1 MSKITILSKPEEK
14 KSGKGTIYWKVKVV
28 DENGEEKSGSI
39 FADTEPKI
47 DETLEVEEKYNDQYN
62 SFSWFTKKDR
72 DKRGGFP
79 SKPSLSVDQQIR
91 LAALQESV
99 KHSANVSTKS
109 SEVVTVARFFE
120 NYIRE
125 GK

>member
-1 MSKITILSKPEEK
+1 MKFTIISKPEEK
-14 KSGKGTIYWKVKVV
+14 VSKNGTKYWKAKVV
-28 DENGEEKSGSI
+28 DENGEEKYGSI
-39 FADTEPKI
+39 FADAEPKM
-47 DETLEVEEKYNDQYN
+47 DETLEGEEKYNDQYN
-62 SFSWFTKKDR
+62 NYSWFTKKER
-72 DKRGGFP
+72 EKKGGFP

-109 SEVVTVARFFE
+109 SEVVQVARFFE